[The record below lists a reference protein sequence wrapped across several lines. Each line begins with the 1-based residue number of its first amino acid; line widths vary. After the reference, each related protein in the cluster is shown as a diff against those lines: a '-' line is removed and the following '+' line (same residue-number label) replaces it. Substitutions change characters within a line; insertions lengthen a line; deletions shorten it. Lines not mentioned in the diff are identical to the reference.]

1 MYNDA
6 LANDGRECKKQQT
19 YRVHVSSL
27 LTIYLCILLLMNTRY
42 TITPGLRLFKK
53 RQGEEVFRRVPFVCI

>member
-1 MYNDA
+1 MYNDV

-27 LTIYLCILLLMNTRY
+27 LTLCNVYFFLMNTRY